1 MAGNEPLT
9 PGTWHVY
16 KSSLGFFSPVEFAIS
31 SIFYLPRDSIRDRM
45 EPRDRESPIV
55 NFVQLFLRMSVML
68 NMLYRKRER
77 EREREKP
84 DIQGECCL

>member
-31 SIFYLPRDSIRDRM
+31 SIFFWPKVSIRDRDG
-45 EPRDRESPIV
+45 PVV
-55 NFVQLFLRMSVML
+55 NFEQLLL
-68 NMLYRKRER
+68 
-77 EREREKP
+77 
-84 DIQGECCL
+84 

>member
-1 MAGNEPLT
+1 
-9 PGTWHVY
+9 
-16 KSSLGFFSPVEFAIS
+16 
-31 SIFYLPRDSIRDRM
+31 M

-77 EREREKP
+77 EREREKSRTSKESVAYRKRKH
-84 DIQGECCL
+84 IAEVELV